1 MSLIDRAFQAN
12 DIYMRDFD
20 PSLTKV
26 PTPKLAVVTCMDC
39 RLSRLDQILGLKAL
53 DIQVIRNAGA
63 LATEDV
69 IRSLVISIRVIGTEE
84 ILIIGHTR
92 CGLDGLRE
100 KEFVATLAAETG
112 TADGLTIGFMAFS
125 DLEQNIREQ
134 VQRLKSHPWIPKH
147 VPIKGAVFDVD
158 TGVLRAVKEN

>member
-1 MSLIDRAFQAN
+1 MSLIDRAFQTN
-12 DIYMRDFD
+12 TIYQRDFD
-20 PSLTKV
+20 PSLTKA

-39 RLSRLDQILGLKAL
+39 RLSRLDQMLGLKPL

-69 IRSLVISIRVIGTEE
+69 LRSLVISIWVIGTEE

-100 KEFVATLAAETG
+100 EEFVAKLADETG
-112 TADGLTIGFMAFS
+112 TSDGLTIGFMPFT
-125 DLEQNIREQ
+125 DIEKNIRDQ
-134 VQRLKSHPWIPKH
+134 VQTVRSHPWIPTH

-158 TGVLRAVKEN
+158 TGELRAV